1 MDFKTA
7 VRTCFQKYVT
17 FSGRASRS
25 EFWWFS
31 LFIVLGGVLLG
42 VLDATLFGT
51 VMMGHGRASAYTDFS
66 PLSNL
71 FSLATLLPSISVGVR
86 RLHDTDRS
94 GWWWWLWLIPL
105 IGWIIL
111 LVWYATRGTSGDN
124 RFGPDPL
131 GTSAA
136 GYQYDATHQSAIPP
150 VPRKD

>member
-25 EFWWFS
+25 EFWWFV
-31 LFIVLGGVLLG
+31 LFIVLGGIVFSIIDLM
-42 VLDATLFGT
+42 LFGT
-51 VMMGHGRASAYTDFS
+51 TTTTSNSVSSESDFA
-66 PLSNL
+66 PLSTL
-71 FSLATLLPSISVGVR
+71 FSLATLLPNISVSVR

-94 GWWWWLWLIPL
+94 GWWWWLWLVPL

-111 LVWYATRGTSGDN
+111 LVWYATRGTSGNN

-131 GTSAA
+131 GASAA
-136 GYQYDATHQSAIPP
+136 GYQYDATHQSPIPS